1 MQLSPNQTPTNKDQD
16 NKTFPE
22 QTKFSTPVEQTWTQK
37 VTINTLL
44 GGIKKENKDNTTNNS
59 GEVSYVQQKRFVS
72 VKYKMYTLFIV
83 TALIVLYGPVSDA
96 AIASW
101 DKWERA
107 NTIAQTTT
115 MRLKSQEEY
124 VIKTDTIKS
133 IQEKQ
138 DIVVSCINDQD
149 KCDQL
154 PENINIDVAKAYIQI
169 GSLNKEKMKVN
180 ESKILKNINEFI
192 TRDESY
198 TDEIRYN
205 WTVTNI
211 LIDEPKDIENK
222 MIQVPITLTI
232 TFNNKENLIK
242 FLHNIENRVFYDT
255 KDGLNDSILYRI
267 DELKYDIV
275 NYKETQDVEVI
286 LSAYAYNE

>member
-1 MQLSPNQTPTNKDQD
+1 MQLSQNQTPVNKDQET
-16 NKTFPE
+16 KSSPE

-44 GGIKKENKDNTTNNS
+44 GWIKKENKDNSTTNS

-101 DKWERA
+101 DKWERG
-107 NTIAQTTT
+107 NTISQTTT

-124 VIKTDTIKS
+124 IIKTDTIKS

-138 DIVVSCINDQD
+138 DIIVSCINDQD